1 MVRINRVHTGTG
13 DDGETSLLD
22 GTRVGKQDDRV
33 GLFGTIDELNSQI
46 GVVRM
51 EVSRFESLRDGVAI
65 SVNEALGIVQQELFD
80 VGAECA
86 CPPESLPDSVA
97 LVGDIQ
103 SDRLV
108 SQMDVWLDDL
118 EPLESFVLPT
128 GSAPIATLHV
138 ARTVARRAERV
149 ACSLR
154 EKEGEVAIRQEV
166 LAYLNRL
173 SDWLFVL
180 ARWIGHNS
188 GESETL
194 WTPLGK
200 RGF

>member
-86 CPPESLPDSVA
+86 CPPEALPDSVA

>member
-65 SVNEALGIVQQELFD
+65 SVNKALGIVQQELFD

-86 CPPESLPDSVA
+86 CPPEALPDSVA

>member
-1 MVRINRVHTGTG
+1 
-13 DDGETSLLD
+13 
-22 GTRVGKQDDRV
+22 
-33 GLFGTIDELNSQI
+33 
-46 GVVRM
+46 
-51 EVSRFESLRDGVAI
+51 
-65 SVNEALGIVQQELFD
+65 
-80 VGAECA
+80 
-86 CPPESLPDSVA
+86 
-97 LVGDIQ
+97 
-103 SDRLV
+103 
-108 SQMDVWLDDL
+108 MDVWLDDL

>member
-86 CPPESLPDSVA
+86 CPPEALPDSVA

-194 WTPLGK
+194 WTPLGE

>member
-86 CPPESLPDSVA
+86 CPPEALPDSVA
-97 LVGDIQ
+97 LVSDIQ

-108 SQMDVWLDDL
+108 SQMDVWLADL

-138 ARTVARRAERV
+138 ARTVARRAERD

-154 EKEGEVAIRQEV
+154 EKRGEVAIRQEV

-194 WTPLGK
+194 WTPLGE

>member
-65 SVNEALGIVQQELFD
+65 SVNKALGIVQQELFD

-86 CPPESLPDSVA
+86 CPPEALPDSVA

-194 WTPLGK
+194 WTPLGE